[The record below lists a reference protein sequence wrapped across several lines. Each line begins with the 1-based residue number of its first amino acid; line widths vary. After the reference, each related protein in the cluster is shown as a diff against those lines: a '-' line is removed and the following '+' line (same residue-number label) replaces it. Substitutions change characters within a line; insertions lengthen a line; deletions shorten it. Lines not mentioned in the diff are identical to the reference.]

1 MQDEVAAWGNWHESR
16 WWGLPLPH
24 SEPKRV
30 GPGADPKPMVISA
43 ALVLSSS
50 QAGGRSRPTT
60 LGFSPESCRVLQVL
74 MITVESSIP
83 WKALEV
89 LTQQNALNLTG
100 QHLPSLMPM
109 HGQNT
114 LSCLQRVY
122 TWGEGLPYLLCKKKK
137 KKKKLY
143 FKWKHT

>member
-1 MQDEVAAWGNWHESR
+1 M
-16 WWGLPLPH
+16 
-24 SEPKRV
+24 

-143 FKWKHT
+143 FK

>member
-1 MQDEVAAWGNWHESR
+1 
-16 WWGLPLPH
+16 
-24 SEPKRV
+24 
-30 GPGADPKPMVISA
+30 MVISA

-60 LGFSPESCRVLQVL
+60 LGFSPESRRVLQVL

-100 QHLPSLMPM
+100 QHLPSLVPM

-114 LSCLQRVY
+114 LSCLQREYIYGVRACPTCCVSENLLKSLALNVY
-122 TWGEGLPYLLCKKKK
+122 FLLVCDFETCT
-137 KKKKLY
+137 LL
-143 FKWKHT
+143 

>member
-1 MQDEVAAWGNWHESR
+1 M
-16 WWGLPLPH
+16 
-24 SEPKRV
+24 

-122 TWGEGLPYLLCKKKK
+122 TWGEGLPYLLFKKKK
-137 KKKKLY
+137 KKKKII
-143 FKWKHT
+143 F